1 MKQALQGLILL
12 ILALLY
18 LQCARVGAPIGG
30 EKDKSPPRVKKSIPE
45 NYSIHFEGDKI
56 EIDFDEFFRLRELD
70 QKFVVSPP
78 LEEKPEILPK
88 GKTLVIDLKN
98 NEFRE
103 NTTYTFNFSDAIVD
117 NNEGNPIENFEFVFS
132 TGNTIDSLLV
142 TGTIIRAFDLQ
153 PEEDVFVMLYENLN
167 DSAPIIEFPAYI
179 AKADDEGKFRVKN
192 IKTDTFRVIG
202 LKDMNLN
209 YKFDLAGEPIAFM
222 DSLLFI
228 GMGKKTEL
236 ARVDTT
242 RTELARVDTTQTE
255 KALIKPPNIKLYLFT
270 EEEEEQYLKSSERP
284 SSYQIIFIFN
294 KPLTTELIVNPVDFS
309 PSDDWYLKE
318 DYPNGDTISYW
329 IKDSTIANTE
339 VLTAELIYPVKDS
352 TDVFKPYSDTVTL
365 RYSKPVKASRKRRQ
379 ETEQEEQFLKLGI
392 NVTRGSMLDLNS
404 NILIESPT
412 PVLNIDKSMINI
424 LKIKDTVEIE
434 QEYIFFIDSIRIRKF
449 WIRLPLEENSSYKI
463 WIEPGAFEDIYGIK
477 NDTVKISFRTKK
489 IDFYGNLIVSV
500 QSVKTGVIVQLL
512 DEKNNKLKEEYI
524 ENDKEI
530 KFTYLYPK
538 KYKLK
543 VIFDKNKNGTWDT
556 GNYLKK
562 IQPEKVLFYSKEIN
576 IRANWDLEIVWDIE
590 AKNKE

>member
-12 ILALLY
+12 ILTLLY
-18 LQCARVGAPIGG
+18 FQCARVGTPTGG
-30 EKDKSPPRVKKSIPE
+30 ERDRNPPRVKKSIPE

-56 EIDFDEFFRLRELD
+56 EIDFDEFFRLKELD

-98 NEFRE
+98 NELRE
-103 NTTYTFNFSDAIVD
+103 NTTYTLNFSDAIVD

-132 TGNTIDSLLV
+132 TGNTIDSLSV

-179 AKADDEGKFRVKN
+179 AKADDEGKFRVNN
-192 IKTDTFRVIG
+192 IKADTFRVIG

-228 GMGKKTEL
+228 EMGKKTEL
-236 ARVDTT
+236 V
-242 RTELARVDTTQTE
+242 RVDTTQTG

-284 SSYQIIFIFN
+284 NSYQIIFIFN

-309 PSDDWYLKE
+309 PPDDWYLIE

-329 IKDSTIANTE
+329 IKDSTLANTE
-339 VLTAELIYPVKDS
+339 ILTTELIYPVKDS

-365 RYSKPVKASRKRRQ
+365 RYSKPVIARRKRRQ
-379 ETEQEEQFLKLGI
+379 ETEQEEQLLKLGI
-392 NVTRGSMLDLNS
+392 NVTRGSRLDLNS

-412 PVLNIDKSMINI
+412 PVLNIDTSMINI
-424 LKIKDTVEIE
+424 LEIKDTVEIE
-434 QEYIFFIDSIRIRKF
+434 QEYRFFIDSIRIRKF
-449 WIRLPLEENSSYKI
+449 LIRLPWKENSSYKI

-477 NDTVKISFRTKK
+477 NDTVIIPFRTKK
-489 IDFYGNLIVSV
+489 LDFYGNLIVSV
-500 QSVKTGVIVQLL
+500 QNVETGVIVQLL
-512 DEKNNKLKEEYI
+512 DEKNNKLKEEHI
-524 ENDKEI
+524 ENNKVV

-543 VIFDKNKNGTWDT
+543 VIFDKNKNGIWDT
-556 GNYLKK
+556 GNYLRK

-576 IRANWDLEIVWDIE
+576 IRANWDLEIDWDIE
-590 AKNKE
+590 AKNKK

>member
-18 LQCARVGAPIGG
+18 FQCARVGTPTGG

-70 QKFVVSPP
+70 QKLVVSPP

-98 NEFRE
+98 NELGE

-132 TGNTIDSLLV
+132 TGNTIDSLSV
-142 TGTIIRAFDLQ
+142 TGTIIQAFDLQ

-167 DSAPIIEFPAYI
+167 DSAPIKEFPAYI
-179 AKADDEGKFRVKN
+179 AKADDEGKFRVNN
-192 IKTDTFRVIG
+192 IKADTFRVIG

-236 ARVDTT
+236 V
-242 RTELARVDTTQTE
+242 RVDTTQTG

-309 PSDDWYLKE
+309 PPNDWNLIE

-339 VLTAELIYPVKDS
+339 VLTTELIYPVKDS
-352 TDVFKPYSDTVTL
+352 TGVFKPYSDTVTL
-365 RYSKPVKASRKRRQ
+365 RYSKPVKARRKRRQ
-379 ETEQEEQFLKLGI
+379 ETEQEEQLLKLGI
-392 NVTRGSMLDLNS
+392 NVTRGSRLDLNS

-412 PVLNIDKSMINI
+412 PVLNIDTSMINI
-424 LKIKDTVEIE
+424 LKIEDTVEIE
-434 QEYIFFIDSIRIRKF
+434 QDYRFFIDSIRIRKF
-449 WIRLPLEENSSYKI
+449 WIWLPWEENSSYKI

-477 NDTVKISFRTKK
+477 NDTVIIPFRTQEM
-489 IDFYGNLIVSV
+489 DFYGNLIVSV
-500 QSVKTGVIVQLL
+500 QNVKTGVIVQLL

-524 ENDKEI
+524 ENDKEV

-543 VIFDKNKNGTWDT
+543 VIFDKNKNGIWDT

-562 IQPEKVLFYSKEIN
+562 IQPEKVLSYSKEIN
-576 IRANWDLEIVWDIE
+576 IRANWDLEIDWDIE
-590 AKNKE
+590 AKNKK